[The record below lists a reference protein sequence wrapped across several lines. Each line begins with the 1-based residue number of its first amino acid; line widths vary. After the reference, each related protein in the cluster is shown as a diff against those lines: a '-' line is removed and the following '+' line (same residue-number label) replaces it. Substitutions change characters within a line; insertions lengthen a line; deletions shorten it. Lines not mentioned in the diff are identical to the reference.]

1 MKFIISIIFIWCAFL
16 NSAFGQPPEE
26 VEIPTE
32 GIEIS
37 VLYFDASSLISAAA
51 SIINEDPRFY
61 YSNEFSEE
69 PDLRKREVLVISKY
83 EKKLDDFILAKQ
95 KEIDDLSKALDQ
107 GRANNLDTTKLNDD
121 LNEKIADKQRMEIR
135 KSGIIAGIKTEFIKR
150 LTLEESTTAVY
161 NEKNYKGNRVV
172 LANDSMETIVPFY
185 VKSVRVAKGCRV
197 KLYPWK
203 NQRKEPG
210 YDSTEVKKNSPEGV
224 DVNIRIPSR
233 IGAPTIIGEVTRVHS
248 WKLFCN

>member
-1 MKFIISIIFIWCAFL
+1 MKIIISIIFVCGAFL

-26 VEIPTE
+26 VEIPTQ
-32 GIEIS
+32 GIEIAI
-37 VLYFDASSLISAAA
+37 LHFDPSTIV
-51 SIINEDPRFY
+51 IGDPPFY

-83 EKKLDDFILAKQ
+83 EKDIDDYILAKQ
-95 KEIDDLSKALDQ
+95 NEIDNLSKALDEA
-107 GRANNLDTTKLNDD
+107 RANNLDTSKLNND
-121 LNEKIADKQRMEIR
+121 LNRKIADKQNMEIR
-135 KSGIIAGIKTEFIKR
+135 KPSTIAGIKTEFIKR

-161 NEKNYKGNRVV
+161 SEKNYKGNRVI
-172 LANDSMETIVPFY
+172 LSNDSMETIVPFY

-210 YDSTEVKKNSPEGV
+210 YDSTEVKKSSPEGV

-248 WKLFCN
+248 WKHFCN